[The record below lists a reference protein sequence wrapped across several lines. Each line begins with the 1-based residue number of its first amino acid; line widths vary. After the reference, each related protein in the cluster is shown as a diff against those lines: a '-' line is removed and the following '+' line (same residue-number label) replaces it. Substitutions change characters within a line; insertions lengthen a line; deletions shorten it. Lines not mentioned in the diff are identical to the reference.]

1 MHTEAHNVLKQ
12 RATQARDSGFLGSG
26 DLCVVRRVLDTTD
39 GDLCVNRTA
48 SFFKLQRPTTAS

>member
-48 SFFKLQRPTTAS
+48 SF